1 MKAEV
6 TYNDKFSFIN
16 VSITNNDRT
25 LKDIEQTAR
34 IVKVFQQEFNCNK
47 LFYDHSEFPW
57 RFDYLNEYKLAKDF
71 NTFLPFNPNTKMAF
85 YLGKYY
91 DEKYW
96 DLMRKLIREN
106 SKITIEYFG
115 DREEAEKWL
124 LEN

>member
-6 TYNDKFSFIN
+6 TYNDSQKVIN
-16 VSITNNDRT
+16 VNITNNDRT
-25 LKDIEQTAR
+25 LNDIEQTAR
-34 IVKVFQQEFNCNK
+34 IVKVFQEEFDCNK
-47 LFYDHSEFPW
+47 LFYDHSDFPW

-71 NTFLPFNPNTKMAF
+71 NTFLPFNSNTKMAF

-115 DREEAEKWL
+115 NREEAEKWL